1 MHAEPQGIDIVGPR
15 YTVHVAARVLSGSM
29 WTFCEADELLKDAEL
44 SDVGDARDIELGTA
58 SQSNFPVF
66 LKSC

>member
-1 MHAEPQGIDIVGPR
+1 
-15 YTVHVAARVLSGSM
+15 M